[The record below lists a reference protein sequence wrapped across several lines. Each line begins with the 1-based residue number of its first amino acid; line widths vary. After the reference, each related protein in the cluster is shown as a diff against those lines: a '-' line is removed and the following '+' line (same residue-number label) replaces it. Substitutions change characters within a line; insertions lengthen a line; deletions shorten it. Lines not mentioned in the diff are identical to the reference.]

1 MSVKNEQL
9 HVTQQ
14 VSAKSAHNSPI
25 RNVTPITDCISH
37 LKQSASPVGDAFH
50 FFESIDAK
58 DELIRFYRQ
67 KTDAGFLFMI
77 RHPNDLDHHPLRRL
91 HYYPTPGQKNEC
103 PGLIYQSVPI
113 TLIFDCDNL
122 RPRQLAS
129 LNELLENP
137 PRLDG
142 IPISTTV
149 SRVVLAKND
158 LIYQPDAPGPDF
170 WRRIFARDKYSSAT
184 FNVTPTAVPS
194 WSVSQRTEP
203 PEPGSLLI
211 HCAGQDVFASL
222 FGNLAINSHGE
233 QYFRN
238 GVISSQPDPVTICL
252 VDPPDAKS
260 PFWQHLSDILEQ
272 GYFIAN
278 GERVELP
285 ASLVLQQYH
294 TPTENITAFKQ
305 AVNNTPVLPG
315 KTCGVINTHNFSAV
329 FSDLSAQEN
338 TLQKTD
344 TFHKMASEF
353 DQLLISG
360 ELTNEQ
366 WLILKHRTESL
377 PVAPGLV
384 TGTLPEPF
392 GDSVVR
398 LYTGRV
404 ANNVAAHCYQLAT
417 GQQWEELWFTSKLK
431 LSGKL
436 NFQLR
441 ETPLLTQLLKGKPVV
456 LSGLEH
462 TPTLAGHLESLLS
475 PEPYLWIYGQKKA
488 LPHCQLHIVWPTDRL
503 PDQGPWFQRWQQQQ
517 DARSDRS
524 AGSVEADSF
533 DPEIAEL
540 GKAESI
546 LAESIMAAPKSL
558 SSRHPD
564 AIGPLCSLWS
574 RIQTLPQ
581 SPDESYPV
589 IPVQAPAEFL
599 KLLEAQLPIEQRLDR
614 AEILEPFHWRKALNK
629 LLAHPVR
636 GNTTIYSYVKAQIS
650 GIFPDSMAE
659 VDRDGIAAI
668 LNTLPALKHPKD
680 LADHFWPLARYMAP
694 ALGEYLPATF
704 SKPSLRCTAKMAA
717 IIHSIFPQQGIEAD
731 LLPVLND
738 NIHPCSGQRLRL
750 LYDALRVC
758 GSQSIPVHRQA
769 RDLNQQLTA
778 ISQCHPSA
786 PLEQLQQ
793 PLQHAFP
800 GLTTSLQTLASDWLK
815 ASCHHQQQQGKRLEQ
830 LTTMLRQHRIIELN
844 GPAGTGKS
852 CLAVATGQ
860 ALQERRQASM
870 NRLAAGLQPDPH
882 TVKTLTLGPNTTW
895 EDLYGSVSLK
905 RDRQGNTVSHSVPG
919 QITEWAKGSEPGLL
933 VINEANLVQHGLL
946 SPLTGL
952 LQSPARLCVNGQ
964 TFELTDN
971 HRVLLTGNPGNYPG
985 RNLDPELQRRILR
998 LYYRPLPESV
1008 LQQAIIEPLLPDT
1021 WPLELRSTA
1030 SDTILSLLAEYRKQ
1044 VSTDY
1049 ELTPR
1054 DLKDIMARFRLITA
1068 DAPCPTSQAQMLAL
1082 ADEACGQSLG
1092 GRIDP
1097 DQRPEWQ
1104 ALRDYRHS
1112 SGKVDPSLLDQHQ
1125 RAFTQFFGQLAQVNK
1140 KQSTPLVIDTPA
1152 TREYIKTCWQFLQL
1166 REPGRVAMVV
1176 EGIAGWGKD
1185 ALLLLTL
1192 TTWQQQT
1199 GRGYQHLNG
1208 APDQFNQFV
1217 QAFNRAW
1224 RLGEVLVVSE
1234 LNIIPSGPLEEFLND
1249 RLPLPHKAGFKLI
1262 GTVNPPTYPGRT
1274 AFPPSLTSRFTGVHI
1289 HHDTRDDYRLRLQ
1302 AIGVS
1307 EDLSRWLTDC
1317 ASALNDDFRQQRIPL
1332 ELTLPQLLLA
1342 ADRLGRTS
1350 MDCWPE
1356 GLSREWQPYLEKR
1369 TSTFKWPYI
1378 LVQSS
1383 EKGSS
1388 SSSATVLPQ
1397 AFSLGL
1403 LPGVSGNF
1411 HATRFFPGKWDPH
1424 LYRLKLFTADVTTD
1438 QTLVESPLPMRLMDQ
1453 SKLLPLL
1460 TGRTYLKTGET
1471 PGRMT
1476 LKPGHNWQLL
1486 PSLTPNDRLT
1496 GLRSIPKQTQLALDR
1511 STDQYFLRSGLSEPV
1526 TVDFIIKP
1534 DLTYFQPLTANDPI
1548 NTQPLRC
1555 PPLIKVHLD
1564 QEVFSGDPAHFPGY
1578 RKLREIGQI
1587 DNLSERLL
1595 ALVDWFRAFS
1605 YDRPFDETG
1614 INLAKQLLQE
1624 QQGTCRHRGF
1634 LFQLL
1639 CLYWGIEAR
1648 IVRSGSHAF
1657 VEVRS
1662 GNGWRLCDLGGAGSS
1677 TFSYSSEPEWHNI
1690 FKSAPVAPVNSPYAQ
1705 DGAADGWKGILSL
1718 AASLLQQHKCTQSE
1732 LPQEAIKQIQ
1742 DTFLEKFRKNFRPIP
1757 MFRDLL
1763 SERTYKISPSR
1774 ERYVFA
1780 MEIACDWVS
1789 EQYLLAARHAIDHFA
1804 TLAPPEK
1811 KAIIDWSHCM
1821 LIRSTDER
1829 SPERR
1834 LFCEWSEFAWQLYL
1848 QSPNDFPVLPVQSL
1862 QTIIRLNFDH
1872 NGIAQRIYQR
1882 LFRLESIDK
1891 VYLKN
1896 VHDSPEADHF
1906 SLLYSWEKLP
1916 QVAATEVFWSHAS
1929 RGKPDI
1935 ARLIR
1940 GEPCFP
1946 QKSTYYQETNT
1957 LILSAR
1963 FLIDRALYTLLRSTN
1978 KLTGAA
1984 FIEEFPEPPSM
1995 GNLGDHI
2002 NDAENNR
2009 QLIRLISDQRSAEIY
2024 TPVICKDLKRFRVL
2038 IVGNFRERVTIF
2050 ESSAGQSFD
2059 LIGSGI
2065 FSPGLTLDCRE
2076 SLGTVKRLLN
2086 EHDATILGGY

>member
-1 MSVKNEQL
+1 M
-9 HVTQQ
+9 HT
-14 VSAKSAHNSPI
+14 SPI

-67 KTDAGFLFMI
+67 KTDTGFLFMI

-91 HYYPTPGQKNEC
+91 HYYPTPGQKNER

-170 WRRIFARDKYSSAT
+170 WRRIFAQDRSSSAT
-184 FNVTPTAVPS
+184 FNVTPAAVPS
-194 WSVSQRTEP
+194 WSVSHRTEP

-260 PFWQHLSDILEQ
+260 PFWQHLSDILKQ

-315 KTCGVINTHNFSAV
+315 KTCGVINTHNFDAV

-353 DQLLISG
+353 DQLLVSG
-360 ELTNEQ
+360 ELTDEQ

-384 TGTLPEPF
+384 TGTLPEPS
-392 GDSVVR
+392 GNSVVR
-398 LYTGRV
+398 LYTGSV
-404 ANNVAAHCYQLAT
+404 ANNVAAHCYRLAS

-436 NFQLR
+436 SFQLR

-462 TPTLAGHLESLLS
+462 TPTLAGHLESLLA

-488 LPHCQLHIVWPTDRL
+488 LPNCQLHIVWPPDRL

-517 DARSDRS
+517 DTRSDRS
-524 AGSVEADSF
+524 AGSVEADSVEP
-533 DPEIAEL
+533 DSVEPETAEL

-546 LAESIMAAPKSL
+546 LAESIMAAPGLIKPF
-558 SSRHPD
+558 SSHHPD
-564 AIGPLCSLWS
+564 AIGPLGRLLS
-574 RIQTLPQ
+574 RIRTLPQ
-581 SPDESYPV
+581 SPDKSYPV
-589 IPVQAPAEFL
+589 IPLQAPAEFL

-614 AEILEPFHWRKALNK
+614 AGTLEPFHWRKALNK

-636 GNTTIYSYVKAQIS
+636 GNVTIYSFVKAQIS

-668 LNTLPALKHPKD
+668 LNTLPALEHPKD
-680 LADHFWPLARYMAP
+680 LTDHFWPLARYMAP

-704 SKPSLRCTAKMAA
+704 GKPSLRCTAKMAA

-731 LLPVLND
+731 LLPVLDD
-738 NIHPCSGQRLRL
+738 NIHPYSGHRLRL
-750 LYDALRVC
+750 LYNALRVC

-769 RDLNQQLTA
+769 RDLNQQLIA
-778 ISQCHPSA
+778 ISQCHPSE

-793 PLQHAFP
+793 PLQRAFSEP
-800 GLTTSLQTLASDWLK
+800 LLTTSLQTLAADWLK

-870 NRLAAGLQPDPH
+870 NRLAAGPQPDQH

-905 RDRQGNTVSHSVPG
+905 RDRQGNTVSHLVPG
-919 QITEWAKGSEPGLL
+919 QITDWARRKRPGLL
-933 VINEANLVQHGLL
+933 VINEANLVQPGLL

-952 LQSPARLCVNGQ
+952 LQSPPRLCVNGQ

-971 HRVLLTGNPGNYPG
+971 HRVLLTGNPENYPG

-998 LYYRPLPESV
+998 LYYRPLPESI

-1021 WPLELRSTA
+1021 WPMELRSTT

-1068 DAPCPTSQAQMLAL
+1068 DAPCPTSQAQVLAL

-1092 GRIDP
+1092 GRIDR

-1112 SGKVDPSLLDQHQ
+1112 SGKVDRSLLDQHQ

-1176 EGIAGWGKD
+1176 EGTAGWGKD

-1199 GRGYQHLNG
+1199 GKGFQHLNG
-1208 APDQFNQFV
+1208 TPDQFNQFV

-1234 LNIIPSGPLEEFLND
+1234 LNIIPSGLLEEFLND
-1249 RLPLPHKAGFKLI
+1249 RLPLPHKDGFKLI

-1302 AIGVS
+1302 AMGVS
-1307 EDLSRWLTDC
+1307 EELSRWLTDC

-1342 ADRLGRTS
+1342 ADRLDRIPMGR
-1350 MDCWPE
+1350 WHE
-1356 GLSREWQPYLEKR
+1356 GLSWEWQPYLKNR
-1369 TSTFKWPYI
+1369 TSTFQWPYI
-1378 LVQSS
+1378 VVQSS
-1383 EKGSS
+1383 KNGSS
-1388 SSSATVLPQ
+1388 RGPATDSPKI
-1397 AFSLGL
+1397 FSQGT
-1403 LPGVSGNF
+1403 PHDVCINF
-1411 HATRFFPGKWDPH
+1411 QVTRFFPRQWCIDR
-1424 LYRLKLFTADVTTD
+1424 YRLKLFTADVTTD
-1438 QTLVESPLPMRLMDQ
+1438 QTLVKSPLPMDPMDQ
-1453 SKLLPLL
+1453 SNFLPLL
-1460 TGRTYLKTGET
+1460 TGRTDLKTGET

-1476 LKPGHNWQLL
+1476 LKPGSNWQRL

-1496 GLRSIPKQTQLALDR
+1496 GLRSIPKHTQLARDTH
-1511 STDQYFLRSGLSEPV
+1511 TDQYFLRSGLTEPV

-1534 DLTYFQPLTANDPI
+1534 DLTYFQPLTADDPI

-1564 QEVFSGDPAHFPGY
+1564 QEVFSGDPTHFPGY

-1587 DNLSERLL
+1587 ENLSERLL

-1605 YDRPFDETG
+1605 YDRTFEETG
-1614 INLAKQLLQE
+1614 ITLVKQLLQE

-1648 IVRSGSHAF
+1648 IVESFTHSF

-1662 GNGWRLCDLGGAGSS
+1662 HNGWRLYDLGGTDA
-1677 TFSYSSEPEWHNI
+1677 THSYSSEPEWHNI
-1690 FKSAPVAPVNSPYAQ
+1690 FKSAPVEPVNSPYAQ
-1705 DGAADGWKGILSL
+1705 DGAADGWNGILSL
-1718 AASLLQQHKCTQSE
+1718 AVSLLQQHKCTQSE

-1742 DTFLEKFRKNFRPIP
+1742 DTVLEKFRKNFRPIP
-1757 MFRDLL
+1757 LFRGLL
-1763 SERTYKISPSR
+1763 SERSYQVSPNR
-1774 ERYVFA
+1774 ERYVFE
-1780 MEIACDWVS
+1780 MDIACNWVP

-1821 LIRSTDER
+1821 LIRSTE
-1829 SPERR
+1829 SQSLNWR

-1862 QTIIRLNFDH
+1862 QSIIRFNFDH
-1872 NGIAQRIYQR
+1872 NGMAQQISQR

-1896 VHDSPEADHF
+1896 VHDSPEAHHF
-1906 SLLYSWEKLP
+1906 SLLYSREKLP

-1963 FLIDRALYTLLRSTN
+1963 FLINKALLTLLRSTN
-1978 KLTGAA
+1978 KLTGAT
-1984 FIEEFPEPPSM
+1984 FHEEFPGPPSM
-1995 GNLGDHI
+1995 GISGDHI

-2009 QLIRLISDQRSAEIY
+2009 QLIRLISDKRSAEIY
-2024 TPVICKDLKRFRVL
+2024 TPVICNDLKRLRVL
-2038 IVGNFRERVTIF
+2038 IVGNFRDRVTIF
-2050 ESSAGQSFD
+2050 ESSAGQNFD

-2065 FSPGLTLDCRE
+2065 FSPGIALDCRE
-2076 SLGTVKRLLN
+2076 SLGTIKRLLN
-2086 EHDATILGGY
+2086 EHDATILSRY

>member
-1 MSVKNEQL
+1 MKE
-9 HVTQQ
+9 
-14 VSAKSAHNSPI
+14 
-25 RNVTPITDCISH
+25 
-37 LKQSASPVGDAFH
+37 
-50 FFESIDAK
+50 
-58 DELIRFYRQ
+58 ELIRLFRE
-67 KTDAGFLFMI
+67 TTGTGFFFII

-91 HYYPTPGQKNEC
+91 HYYPAPGQKIER

-113 TLIFDCDNL
+113 TLVFDCDNL

-142 IPISTTV
+142 PPISKAV
-149 SRVVLAKND
+149 SRIVLVKDD

-170 WRRIFARDKYSSAT
+170 WRRVFALRRTDFETVRAT
-184 FNVTPTAVPS
+184 NPRAVVPS
-194 WSVSQRTEP
+194 RSVSQLTEP

-238 GVISSQPDPVTICL
+238 GVISSQPEPVTICL

-260 PFWQHLSDILEQ
+260 PFWQHLSDIFEQ

-294 TPTENITAFKQ
+294 TPTANITAFKQ
-305 AVNNTPVLPG
+305 AINNTPVLPG
-315 KTCGVINTHNFSAV
+315 KTCGVINTHNFDAV

-338 TLQKTD
+338 TLQKID

-360 ELTNEQ
+360 ELTDEQ
-366 WLILKHRTESL
+366 WLILKHRTEFL

-384 TGTLPEPF
+384 TGTLPEPS
-392 GDSVVR
+392 GNSVVR
-398 LYTGRV
+398 LYAGSV
-404 ANNVAAHCYQLAT
+404 ANNVAAHCYRLAT

-431 LSGKL
+431 MSGKL
-436 NFQLR
+436 SFQLR

-462 TPTLAGHLESLLS
+462 TPTLAGHLESLLA

-488 LPHCQLHIVWPTDRL
+488 LPNCQLHIVWPTDRL

-524 AGSVEADSF
+524 AGSVEADSVGGESVE
-533 DPEIAEL
+533 PEIAEL

-546 LAESIMAAPKSL
+546 LAESIMAAPKYL

-574 RIQTLPQ
+574 RIRTLPQ
-581 SPDESYPV
+581 SPDKSYPV

-614 AEILEPFHWRKALNK
+614 AGTLEPFHWRKALNK
-629 LLAHPVR
+629 ILAHPVR
-636 GNTTIYSYVKAQIS
+636 GNTTIYSFVKAQIS
-650 GIFPDSMAE
+650 GIFPDSMEE

-668 LNTLPALKHPKD
+668 LNTLPALEHPKD

-704 SKPSLRCTAKMAA
+704 GKPSLCCTAKMAA

-793 PLQHAFP
+793 PLQHVFP
-800 GLTTSLQTLASDWLK
+800 EPLLTTSLQTLASDWLK

-870 NRLAAGLQPDPH
+870 NRLAAGPQPDQH
-882 TVKTLTLGPNTTW
+882 RVKTLTLGPNTTW

-905 RDRQGNTVSHSVPG
+905 RDRQGNTVSHLVPG
-919 QITEWAKGSEPGLL
+919 QITDWARRKRPGLL
-933 VINEANLVQHGLL
+933 VINEANLVQPGLL

-952 LQSPARLCVNGQ
+952 LQSPPRLCVNGQ

-971 HRVLLTGNPGNYPG
+971 HRVLLTGNPENYPG

-998 LYYRPLPESV
+998 LYYRPLPESI

-1021 WPLELRSTA
+1021 WPMELRSTT

-1068 DAPCPTSQAQMLAL
+1068 DAPCPTSQAQVLAL

-1092 GRIDP
+1092 GRIDR

-1112 SGKVDPSLLDQHQ
+1112 SGKVDRSLLDQHQ

-1176 EGIAGWGKD
+1176 EGTAGWGKD

-1199 GRGYQHLNG
+1199 GKGFQHLNG
-1208 APDQFNQFV
+1208 TPDQFNQFV

-1234 LNIIPSGPLEEFLND
+1234 LNIIPSGLLEEFLND
-1249 RLPLPHKAGFKLI
+1249 RLPLPHKDGFKLI

-1302 AIGVS
+1302 AMGVS

-1317 ASALNDDFRQQRIPL
+1317 ASALNNHFRQRRMPL
-1332 ELTLPQLLLA
+1332 ELTLPQLLRA
-1342 ADRLGRTS
+1342 ADRLGKIAIDQWTKH
-1350 MDCWPE
+1350 
-1356 GLSREWQPYLEKR
+1356 LLLEW
-1369 TSTFKWPYI
+1369 WPYMKDCKYRFQWPYT
-1378 LVQSS
+1378 LG
-1383 EKGSS
+1383 KGSS
-1388 SSSATVLPQ
+1388 RGPNTHSPES
-1397 AFSLGL
+1397 FSLGWPP
-1403 LPGVSGNF
+1403 PGVSKNF
-1411 HATRFFPGKWDPH
+1411 QVTRCFPGKWNPD
-1424 LYRLKLFTADVTTD
+1424 LYRLELCTADVTTD
-1438 QTLVESPLPMRLMDQ
+1438 KQLV
-1453 SKLLPLL
+1453 KILLPINPVEQRNLLSVL
-1460 TGRTYLKTGET
+1460 TGRTDLKTGET

-1476 LKPGHNWQLL
+1476 LEPGCNWQPL

-1496 GLRSIPKQTQLALDR
+1496 GLRSIPTQTQLARDTH
-1511 STDQYFLRSGLSEPV
+1511 TDQYFLRSGLTEPV

-1534 DLTYFQPLTANDPI
+1534 DLTYFQPLTADDPI
-1548 NTQPLRC
+1548 NTQPQRC

-1564 QEVFSGDPAHFPGY
+1564 QEVFSEYPAPGY

-1587 DNLSERLL
+1587 ENLSERLL
-1595 ALVDWFRAFS
+1595 ALVNWFRAFS
-1605 YDRPFDETG
+1605 YGRPFDETG
-1614 INLAKQLLQE
+1614 ISLVKQLLQE

-1648 IVRSGSHAF
+1648 IVQSDSHAF

-1662 GNGWRLCDLGGAGSS
+1662 CNGWRLCDLGGAGSS
-1677 TFSYSSEPEWHNI
+1677 TYSYSSEPEWHNI
-1690 FKSAPVAPVNSPYAQ
+1690 FKSAPVEPVNSTYAQ
-1705 DGAADGWKGILSL
+1705 DGAADGWSGILSL
-1718 AASLLQQHKCTQSE
+1718 AVSLLEQHKCTHSE
-1732 LPQEAIKQIQ
+1732 LPQEAIKHFQNI
-1742 DTFLEKFRKNFRPIP
+1742 FLETFRKNFRPIP
-1757 MFRDLL
+1757 LCRDL
-1763 SERTYKISPSR
+1763 SSR
-1774 ERYVFA
+1774 RSKQVSSDDELDDIIYAF
-1780 MEIACDWVS
+1780 EIARYWVP
-1789 EQYLLAARHAIDHFA
+1789 EQYLLAARHAIDHFS

-1811 KAIIDWSHCM
+1811 KAIIDWSHYM
-1821 LIRSTDER
+1821 LIWSNHYK
-1829 SPERR
+1829 SP
-1834 LFCEWSEFAWQLYL
+1834 LNHPFCEWSEFAWQLYL

-1862 QTIIRLNFDH
+1862 QTIIRFNFDH
-1872 NGIAQRIYQR
+1872 NGMAQRISQR
-1882 LFRLESIDK
+1882 LFQVESIDK
-1891 VYLKN
+1891 VFLKN
-1896 VHDSPEADHF
+1896 VRDSPDIGNF
-1906 SLLYSWEKLP
+1906 PLLCSLEQLP
-1916 QVAATEVFWSHAS
+1916 KVAATEVYWSHAS

-1940 GEPCFP
+1940 GQPCF
-1946 QKSTYYQETNT
+1946 QEKSTYYQETNT
-1957 LILSAR
+1957 LIVAAQY
-1963 FLIDRALYTLLRSTN
+1963 LIDRAWDTLRQSTN

-1984 FIEEFPEPPSM
+1984 FIEELPKPQIMTSL
-1995 GNLGDHI
+1995 NDHT
-2002 NDAENNR
+2002 DDEENNR
-2009 QLIRLISDQRSAEIY
+2009 QLIRLIGDKRSADIY
-2024 TPVICKDLKRFRVL
+2024 TPVICEDLKRFRVL
-2038 IVGNFRERVTIF
+2038 IVGNFRDRVTIF
-2050 ESSAGQSFD
+2050 ESAAGQNFN

-2065 FSPGLTLDCRE
+2065 FTPGIALDCKD
-2076 SLGTVKRLLN
+2076 SLGTIKRLIN
-2086 EHDATILGGY
+2086 EHDATILSRY

>member
-1 MSVKNEQL
+1 M
-9 HVTQQ
+9 
-14 VSAKSAHNSPI
+14 
-25 RNVTPITDCISH
+25 
-37 LKQSASPVGDAFH
+37 
-50 FFESIDAK
+50 
-58 DELIRFYRQ
+58 
-67 KTDAGFLFMI
+67 
-77 RHPNDLDHHPLRRL
+77 
-91 HYYPTPGQKNEC
+91 
-103 PGLIYQSVPI
+103 
-113 TLIFDCDNL
+113 
-122 RPRQLAS
+122 
-129 LNELLENP
+129 
-137 PRLDG
+137 
-142 IPISTTV
+142 
-149 SRVVLAKND
+149 
-158 LIYQPDAPGPDF
+158 
-170 WRRIFARDKYSSAT
+170 
-184 FNVTPTAVPS
+184 
-194 WSVSQRTEP
+194 
-203 PEPGSLLI
+203 LI

-222 FGNLAINSHGE
+222 FGNLAINNNGE

-238 GVISSQPDPVTICL
+238 GVISSQPEPVTICL

-260 PFWQHLSDILEQ
+260 PFWQHLSDILKQ

-294 TPTENITAFKQ
+294 TPTATITAFKQ
-305 AVNNTPVLPG
+305 AINNTPVLPG

-360 ELTNEQ
+360 ELTDEQ
-366 WLILKHRTESL
+366 WLILKYRTESL

-384 TGTLPEPF
+384 TGTLPEPS

-398 LYTGRV
+398 LYTGSV
-404 ANNVAAHCYQLAT
+404 ANIAANVVAQSDCYQLAT

-431 LSGKL
+431 MSGKL
-436 NFQLR
+436 SFQLR

-456 LSGLEH
+456 LSGLEQ
-462 TPTLAGHLESLLS
+462 TPTLTGHLESLLV

-503 PDQGPWFQRWQQQQ
+503 PDQSPWFQRWQQQQ
-517 DARSDRS
+517 NARSDRS
-524 AGSVEADSF
+524 AGSVEAGSVGGESVE
-533 DPEIAEL
+533 PEIAEL

-546 LAESIMAAPKSL
+546 LAESIMAAPGL
-558 SSRHPD
+558 IQPFSSRHPD
-564 AIGPLCSLWS
+564 AIRPLGRLLS
-574 RIQTLPQ
+574 RIRTLPQ
-581 SPDESYPV
+581 SPDKSYPV
-589 IPVQAPAEFL
+589 IPLQAPAEFL

-614 AEILEPFHWRKALNK
+614 AGTLEPFHWRKALNK

-636 GNTTIYSYVKAQIS
+636 GNVTIYSFVKAQIS

-668 LNTLPALKHPKD
+668 LNTLPALEHPKD
-680 LADHFWPLARYMAP
+680 LTDHFWPLARYMAP

-704 SKPSLRCTAKMAA
+704 GKPSLRCTAKMAA

-731 LLPVLND
+731 LLPVLDD
-738 NIHPCSGQRLRL
+738 NIHPYSGHRLRL
-750 LYDALRVC
+750 LYNALRVC

-769 RDLNQQLTA
+769 RDLNQQLIA
-778 ISQCHPSA
+778 ISQCHPSE

-793 PLQHAFP
+793 PLQRAFSEP
-800 GLTTSLQTLASDWLK
+800 LLTTSLQTLAADWLK

-870 NRLAAGLQPDPH
+870 KRLAAGPQPDQQ

-905 RDRQGNTVSHSVPG
+905 RDRQGNTVSHLVPG
-919 QITEWAKGSEPGLL
+919 QITDWARRRRPGLL

-952 LQSPARLCVNGQ
+952 LQSSPRLCVNGQ
-964 TFELTDN
+964 TYELTDN
-971 HRVLLTGNPGNYPG
+971 HRVLLTGNPENYPG

-998 LYYRPLPESV
+998 LYYRPLPESI

-1021 WPLELRSTA
+1021 WPMELRSTT
-1030 SDTILSLLAEYRKQ
+1030 SNTILSLLAKYRKQ

-1068 DAPCPTSQAQMLAL
+1068 DAPCPTSQAQVLAL

-1092 GRIDP
+1092 GRIDR

-1104 ALRDYRHS
+1104 SLRDYWHS
-1112 SGKVDPSLLDQHQ
+1112 SGKVESSLLEQHQ
-1125 RAFTQFFGQLAQVNK
+1125 RAFTQFFGQLVQVNK

-1176 EGIAGWGKD
+1176 EGTAGWGKD

-1199 GRGYQHLNG
+1199 GKGFQHLNG
-1208 APDQFNQFV
+1208 TPDQFNQFV

-1234 LNIIPSGPLEEFLND
+1234 LNIIPSGELEEFLND

-1302 AIGVS
+1302 AMGVS
-1307 EDLSRWLTDC
+1307 EELSRWLTDC

-1332 ELTLPQLLLA
+1332 ELTLPQLLQA
-1342 ADRLGRTS
+1342 ADRLGRIP
-1350 MDCWPE
+1350 MGWWPD
-1356 GLSREWQPYLEKR
+1356 GLSWEWEPYLEKSSR
-1369 TSTFKWPYI
+1369 AFKWPYI

-1388 SSSATVLPQ
+1388 RGSAKKSPK
-1397 AFSLGL
+1397 AFSLGRP
-1403 LPGVSGNF
+1403 PGASRKFQV
-1411 HATRFFPGKWDPH
+1411 TRFFPVKWH
-1424 LYRLKLFTADVTTD
+1424 AKLYRLKLLTADVTTD
-1438 QTLVESPLPMRLMDQ
+1438 QNLVIGLLPGHLVDQ
-1453 SKLLPLL
+1453 SNLLSLL
-1460 TGRTYLKTGET
+1460 TGRTDLKTDET

-1476 LKPGHNWQLL
+1476 LEPGRNWQRL

-1496 GLRSIPKQTQLALDR
+1496 GLRSIPQQTRLAQDR
-1511 STDQYFLRSGLSEPV
+1511 HTGQYYLRSELTEPE

-1534 DLTYFQPLTANDPI
+1534 DRTYFQPLTADDPI
-1548 NTQPLRC
+1548 NTQPWRC

-1564 QEVFSGDPAHFPGY
+1564 QEVFSGDPVHFPGY
-1578 RKLREIGQI
+1578 RKLREIGLI
-1587 DNLSERLL
+1587 RNLAGRLL

-1605 YDRPFDETG
+1605 YDRTFDETG
-1614 INLAKQLLQE
+1614 ISLVKQLLQE
-1624 QQGTCRHRGF
+1624 QQGSCRHRAF

-1648 IVRSGSHAF
+1648 IVKSKSHAF

-1662 GNGWRLCDLGGAGSS
+1662 RNGWRLCDLWGAGSS
-1677 TFSYSSEPEWHNI
+1677 SISYSSEPTWHNLYQ
-1690 FKSAPVAPVNSPYAQ
+1690 SAPVQPVNSSCGQ
-1705 DGAADGWKGILSL
+1705 DGAADGWNRILSL
-1718 AASLLQQHKCTQSE
+1718 ATSLLQQWKCVRSE
-1732 LPQEAIKQIQ
+1732 LPQEAIKQIE
-1742 DTFLEKFRKNFRPIP
+1742 DTVLETFRKNFRPIP
-1757 MFRDLL
+1757 MDRGLL
-1763 SERTYKISPSR
+1763 SDRTYPISPDC
-1774 ERYVFA
+1774 EGNINAFL
-1780 MEIACDWVS
+1780 IAYHWVPT
-1789 EQYLLAARHAIDHFA
+1789 QYLQAARHAIDHFS

-1811 KAIIDWSHCM
+1811 KAIIDWSLCM
-1821 LIRSTDER
+1821 LIWSIDYQ
-1829 SPERR
+1829 SPKKH
-1834 LFCEWSEFAWQLYL
+1834 LFCQWSEFAWQLYL

-1862 QTIIRLNFDH
+1862 QTIIRFNFDH
-1872 NGIAQRIYQR
+1872 NGMAQRISQR
-1882 LFRLESIDK
+1882 LFRVESINK
-1891 VYLKN
+1891 IYLKN
-1896 VHDSPEADHF
+1896 VCNSLGVRNF
-1906 SLLYSWEKLP
+1906 SLLPPWEQLP
-1916 QVAATEVFWSHAS
+1916 QVAATEVYWSHAS

-1946 QKSTYYQETNT
+1946 EKSTSYQETNT
-1957 LILSAR
+1957 LILAAQ
-1963 FLIDRALYTLLRSTN
+1963 FLIDRAWETLRQSTN

-1984 FIEEFPEPPSM
+1984 FLEELPEPQT
-1995 GNLGDHI
+1995 NKILEDHI
-2002 NDAENNR
+2002 DDAEINR
-2009 QLIRLISDQRSAEIY
+2009 QLNRLIGDQRSAEIY
-2024 TPVICKDLKRFRVL
+2024 TPVICNDLQRFRVL
-2038 IVGNFRERVTIF
+2038 IVGNFRENRGVIF
-2050 ESSAGQSFD
+2050 ESPAGQNFN

-2065 FSPGLTLDCRE
+2065 FSPGIALDCRE
-2076 SLGTVKRLLN
+2076 SLGTIKRLLN
-2086 EHDATILGGY
+2086 EHDATILSGN